1 MAVFFVHGV
10 PDTDRVWRAVVG
22 RLDRSDVLT
31 LRLPGFGRSA
41 PADFAATKGDYV
53 VWLVEQMVA
62 AGAPV
67 NLVGPRLG
75 CAARHPLRRVYPD
88 LVRSWTAGAA
98 PLDSKYVW
106 HKAAQL
112 WQTPTVGE
120 QAMAKLAAE
129 TLADA
134 LTTAGVP
141 ADDARA
147 TSERVDDTMK
157 RCILT
162 LYRSAIHVGTEWGP
176 DLHAAAGAR
185 ARSVGRA
192 RSLRPADVGRA
203 PGPAHRRP
211 LRPIRWLLALVAAR
225 AAGRGG
231 RRAHR
236 ALARLATAAGDGERV
251 AGDVA
256 GLLGG
261 EEQHGVGHLDRKA
274 EAAQRRHAIGA
285 VLHRLVELF
294 SPRPPARC
302 RSGRAPPR

>member
-67 NLVGPRLG
+67 DLVGHDWGALLVMR
-75 CAARHPLRRVYPD
+75 AACLRPD

-120 QAMAKLAAE
+120 QVMAKLTAE

-147 TSERVDDTMK
+147 ASERVDDTMK
-157 RCILT
+157 RCILS

-176 DLHAAAGAR
+176 DLTRLKAPGLVLWGERDPYAPPMWGERLAQRTGAR
-185 ARSVGRA
+185 FVQFDGCSHWWP
-192 RSLRPADVGRA
+192 LERPAE
-203 PGPAHRRP
+203 
-211 LRPIRWLLALVAAR
+211 VAAELTAHWR
-225 AAGRGG
+225 A
-231 RRAHR
+231 
-236 ALARLATAAGDGERV
+236 V
-251 AGDVA
+251 
-256 GLLGG
+256 
-261 EEQHGVGHLDRKA
+261 
-274 EAAQRRHAIGA
+274 
-285 VLHRLVELF
+285 
-294 SPRPPARC
+294 P
-302 RSGRAPPR
+302 